1 MDPTIGVNDALRD
14 LRGPDAVD
22 GISYILLRG
31 DYDAESKQDDT
42 GRGVM
47 QPEHIVVDVDA
58 RYL

>member
-1 MDPTIGVNDALRD
+1 MDPTIGIDDALRD

-31 DYDAESKQDDT
+31 DYYTESKQDHT
-42 GRGVM
+42 GRGVV
-47 QPEHIVVDVDA
+47 QSEYIIIDVHS